1 MVTNQYEILRTL
13 LSLLSP
19 QEYDKKMMIM
29 DGSGFNR
36 CTIYNWLNR
45 WCYLRWFLLKL
56 VECIRF
62 SYHCFDVI
70 QCNIVFIYLIYYN
83 IFSFIDLFN
92 SKSKL
97 NSILFTFLPSNT
109 MSQWKQIQQLDIKFL
124 EQVDFFYDDN
134 FPMELR
140 QVLASWIESQDW
152 YVDVC
157 TYWSELVFSIA
168 F

>member
-1 MVTNQYEILRTL
+1 
-13 LSLLSP
+13 
-19 QEYDKKMMIM
+19 
-29 DGSGFNR
+29 
-36 CTIYNWLNR
+36 
-45 WCYLRWFLLKL
+45 
-56 VECIRF
+56 
-62 SYHCFDVI
+62 
-70 QCNIVFIYLIYYN
+70 
-83 IFSFIDLFN
+83 
-92 SKSKL
+92 
-97 NSILFTFLPSNT
+97 